1 MRTQRMGWMAAM
13 LAIAGFG
20 ALSLA
25 AQAEESGDKPA
36 EKAAVG
42 TIASVAEDH
51 GSFELQMGEGEQS
64 KTITV
69 TVTDETKYKVNG
81 EEAAAAD
88 VLVVGKRVKVWHKDA
103 VASKVSV
110 METGKDKNKEK
121 GADKGAAKEKDRD
134 KDTAKDKGSD
144 KDKSKGNDKDKGH
157 EGHGH
162 EGHDH

>member
-69 TVTDETKYKVNG
+69 TVTHTFALLPGPGRFLAKYLVRADGRPDTISRRIDSSQNRNRETVHTTAIWATATMTNEG
-81 EEAAAAD
+81 
-88 VLVVGKRVKVWHKDA
+88 LR
-103 VASKVSV
+103 SV
-110 METGKDKNKEK
+110 IPYVQAT
-121 GADKGAAKEKDRD
+121 
-134 KDTAKDKGSD
+134 
-144 KDKSKGNDKDKGH
+144 H
-157 EGHGH
+157 
-162 EGHDH
+162 